1 VTPEEL
7 DRACRRMGATC
18 ACFHLRRAARAVTQ
32 RYDRALA
39 DTGLKATHLTILSA
53 LQLHAGIRMADL
65 AEVLVLEASAL
76 SRNLSLL
83 RKKRLVK
90 TTTTDDRRARAV
102 HLTDA
107 GRAALAKAYPAWATA
122 QAALESAVP
131 APEVKAALRFLD
143 DVTTHALATTPP
155 PRRALPARR
164 AGAR

>member
-1 VTPEEL
+1 
-7 DRACRRMGATC
+7 MGASC

-53 LQLHAGIRMADL
+53 LQLHPGIRMTHL
-65 AEVLVLEASAL
+65 AELLVLEPSAL

-83 RKKRLVK
+83 KRKRLVK
-90 TTTTDDRRARAV
+90 ATTSDDRRARAV

-107 GRAALAKAYPAWATA
+107 GRAALAKGYPAWSKA
-122 QAALESAVP
+122 QVALEASLP

-143 DVTTHALATTPP
+143 DVTSHALAAAP
-155 PRRALPARR
+155 APARR
-164 AGAR
+164 SKRAAAG